1 MARKLRIEYPGAFY
15 HVINRGNYRSW
26 IFETEGARHA
36 FLLCLKECCEA
47 KGWRLHAWCLMS
59 NHYHLLVETP
69 RGNLVDGMRWL
80 QSTFANRFNRFRGEN
95 GHVFQG
101 RYKALILSDEA
112 IGPVCHYIHLNP
124 FRAGLVEAGE
134 LQSYSSS
141 SFHQLWYPSKRWPF
155 VNYETGLE
163 YAGGLADNAAG
174 RRRYRQYLAA
184 VAGDEAQ
191 QERLGFARM
200 CWGWAKGDA
209 AFKKRVLSLKE
220 DGKEGREHVES
231 ETAEIGSYRWE
242 ESLYK
247 LMDMLG
253 KSMEELKV
261 ARKGADWKVALAI
274 HLRKQYQV
282 PHRWLAHNLSMGK
295 PSSVQSWVSNKR
307 EDAGVKIWLQK
318 LQNHGI
324 LD

>member
-1 MARKLRIEYPGAFY
+1 M
-15 HVINRGNYRSW
+15 
-26 IFETEGARHA
+26 
-36 FLLCLKECCEA
+36 
-47 KGWRLHAWCLMS
+47 
-59 NHYHLLVETP
+59 
-69 RGNLVDGMRWL
+69 

-124 FRAGLVEAGE
+124 VRAGLVEAGE

-155 VNYETGLE
+155 VNYETALE
-163 YAGGLADNAAG
+163 YAGGLADTAAG

-209 AFKKRVLSLKE
+209 AFKKRVLSMGE
-220 DGKEGREHVES
+220 DDRKDKKLVES
-231 ETAEIGSYRWE
+231 ETSEIGSYRWE
-242 ESLYK
+242 ECVYK
-247 LMDMLG
+247 LLDMLG
-253 KSMEELKV
+253 KDMEDLKTD
-261 ARKGADWKVALAI
+261 RKGADWKVALAI
-274 HLRKQYQV
+274 QLRKQYQV
-282 PHRWLAHNLSMGK
+282 PHRWLANNLSMGK
-295 PSSVQSWVSNKR
+295 P
-307 EDAGVKIWLQK
+307 
-318 LQNHGI
+318 
-324 LD
+324 

>member
-1 MARKLRIEYPGAFY
+1 M
-15 HVINRGNYRSW
+15 
-26 IFETEGARHA
+26 
-36 FLLCLKECCEA
+36 
-47 KGWRLHAWCLMS
+47 
-59 NHYHLLVETP
+59 
-69 RGNLVDGMRWL
+69 
-80 QSTFANRFNRFRGEN
+80 
-95 GHVFQG
+95 
-101 RYKALILSDEA
+101 ILSDEA
-112 IGPVCHYIHLNP
+112 IGPVCYYIHLNP
-124 FRAGLVEAGE
+124 VRAGLVEAGE

-163 YAGGLADNAAG
+163 YAGGVADNEAG

-184 VAGDEAQ
+184 VAGDDAH

-209 AFKKRVLSLKE
+209 AFKKRVLSLE
-220 DGKEGREHVES
+220 EGKKGREHVES

-253 KSMEELKV
+253 KGMEELKS

-274 HLRKQYQV
+274 HLRKQHLV
-282 PHRWLAHNLSMGK
+282 THRWLADNLSMGK

-307 EDAGVKIWLQK
+307 EDEGVKIWLQK
-318 LQNHGI
+318 LQNHDI

>member
-1 MARKLRIEYPGAFY
+1 
-15 HVINRGNYRSW
+15 
-26 IFETEGARHA
+26 
-36 FLLCLKECCEA
+36 
-47 KGWRLHAWCLMS
+47 MS
-59 NHYHLLVETP
+59 NHYHLVVETP
-69 RGNLVDGMRWL
+69 KGNLVEGMGWL

-112 IGPVCHYIHLNP
+112 
-124 FRAGLVEAGE
+124 
-134 LQSYSSS
+134 
-141 SFHQLWYPSKRWPF
+141 
-155 VNYETGLE
+155 
-163 YAGGLADNAAG
+163 
-174 RRRYRQYLAA
+174 
-184 VAGDEAQ
+184 Q

-209 AFKKRVLSLKE
+209 AFKKRVLSMGE
-220 DGKEGREHVES
+220 DGKKGRELVES

-242 ESLYK
+242 ESLHK

-253 KSMEELKV
+253 KDMEDLKTD
-261 ARKGADWKVALAI
+261 RKGADWKVALAI

-318 LQNHGI
+318 LKNYGI
-324 LD
+324 LN